1 MIADTA
7 PGLSAERPEVA
18 EQLVSYMSTI
28 EVMNSDP
35 EILDKLRS
43 DTHVCH
49 YGVAPSSH
57 LLPV

>member
-1 MIADTA
+1 
-7 PGLSAERPEVA
+7 LSAERPEVA